1 VKTCDSPGG
10 ALQKTQENKVY
21 LDKRFTEFQ
30 DIFYQKNSYFS
41 LKKNIIKFTLKLY
54 CRTSNIIQVFIY
66 VFDFELDTKLLG
78 N

>member
-30 DIFYQKNSYFS
+30 DIFYQKNSRVS
-41 LKKNIIKFTLKLY
+41 LKKIK
-54 CRTSNIIQVFIY
+54 
-66 VFDFELDTKLLG
+66 
-78 N
+78 